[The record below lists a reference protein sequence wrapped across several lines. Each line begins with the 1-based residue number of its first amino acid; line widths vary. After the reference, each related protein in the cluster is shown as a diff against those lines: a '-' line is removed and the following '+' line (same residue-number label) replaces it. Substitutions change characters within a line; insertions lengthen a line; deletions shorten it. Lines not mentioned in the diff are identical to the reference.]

1 MQRKHMMK
9 ARRPPLTPAPAPRRT
24 ARAVAQAPTSG
35 YVLVVDGQMKGEFK
49 TSDAAHHRAE
59 SLKRRFP
66 ALQVRIFDAQT
77 KQFEDVELAKA

>member
-1 MQRKHMMK
+1 MQRKSMIQGRQPQF
-9 ARRPPLTPAPAPRRT
+9 APAPAPHRT
-24 ARAVAQAPTSG
+24 TRATPEAPTSG

-66 ALQVRIFDAQT
+66 ALQVRIFDAQE
-77 KQFEDVELAKA
+77 KRFEDVELAAR